1 MANVKQLKHLEHLE
15 DELLNYG
22 VSGCEAIVGHFREI
36 YNLLGDK
43 DSRDG
48 HVGGFVQTKWDGAPS
63 VICGTDP
70 VTGIFFVGT
79 KSVFNKV
86 NPKPCASAQGIDE
99 LYADDKPGLA
109 IKLKSALEHFSK
121 LGIDGVIQGD
131 LMWTEG
137 DLKPETIRGE
147 RNLVFKPNTITYGI
161 PVDHKKLSDKAVRSK
176 IGVVFHTHYTGSIL
190 EDMQAKPG
198 VDIKKFNNNPD
209 VFVIDNDTPMDKVGL
224 SASEKK
230 EWMKLIDCVNNNC
243 GKCGKFLD
251 ELVLL
256 GSGKNPKGD
265 SKYHIAP
272 YVKAFFNSEIRQ
284 NKVTTN
290 PTETLTNLIQFYH
303 DKMHKL
309 ISGIKTPSVVVQKK
323 MMVNETLRYLAER
336 EGEFKAM
343 IALYRD
349 IQHIKTLVIDKLDP
363 LEKYRTYILKEGR
376 YEVTRPEGY
385 VLHRD
390 EDMVKFVDRLEF
402 SKNNFLGGS
411 FQT

>member
-1 MANVKQLKHLEHLE
+1 
-15 DELLNYG
+15 
-22 VSGCEAIVGHFREI
+22 
-36 YNLLGDK
+36 
-43 DSRDG
+43 
-48 HVGGFVQTKWDGAPS
+48 
-63 VICGTDP
+63 
-70 VTGIFFVGT
+70 
-79 KSVFNKV
+79 
-86 NPKPCASAQGIDE
+86 
-99 LYADDKPGLA
+99 
-109 IKLKSALEHFSK
+109 
-121 LGIDGVIQGD
+121 
-131 LMWTEG
+131 
-137 DLKPETIRGE
+137 
-147 RNLVFKPNTITYGI
+147 
-161 PVDHKKLSDKAVRSK
+161 
-176 IGVVFHTHYTGSIL
+176 
-190 EDMQAKPG
+190 MQAKPG
-198 VDIKKFNNNPD
+198 VDIKKFNNTPD